1 MIKQAER
8 SQDMVIEITPDELM
22 KMKGALLDEDG
33 KQALFIIKEFV
44 KRIEQQKNAG
54 MKSHLGQSIK

>member
-1 MIKQAER
+1 MIRQSER
-8 SQDMVIEITPDELM
+8 RPSMVIEITPEELI

-33 KQALFIIKEFV
+33 KQALSIIKEFV

-54 MKSHLGQSIK
+54 MKSHLGG